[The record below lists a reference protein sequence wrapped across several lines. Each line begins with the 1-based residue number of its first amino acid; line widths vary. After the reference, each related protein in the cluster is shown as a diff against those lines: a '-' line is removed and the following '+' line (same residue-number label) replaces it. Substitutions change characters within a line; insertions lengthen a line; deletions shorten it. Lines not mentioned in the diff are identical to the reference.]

1 MTKVVTTVRFQ
12 EPEHAAEETTPEES
26 TLEETT
32 LEETTK
38 DKNRRE
44 RTVER
49 KSKLRP
55 HRDAGN
61 LSLPPTLS
69 YHVVTMD
76 LRALVVCPDQDSA
89 GLLMLILSDLGMAPE
104 HTPSISRGL
113 ELVDNQHFDAIVLDY
128 RADQS
133 SDEFFARLRQSAKN
147 RASMLIA
154 VVDGEFNARPVFG
167 LGANFIL
174 YRPLSSERTRISLR
188 AARNLMRRERRRAPR
203 TPVSSTANVA
213 YPGAPELN
221 AVLTDLSD
229 GGTLIHSVN
238 RLPPACKVYFDF
250 ELPGQQQQVRLSGEV
265 AWQDASGRTGI
276 RFLDVPQTSRRLMQ
290 TWLQQNN
297 AHPATGRPA
306 QLPASKPSATQS
318 SATQSSATESSATQS
333 DPLREKTPEPEDST
347 LVSNVGNRR
356 AEQRFAN
363 AGNRRGEH
371 RFACKLGAEVYR
383 LGTNVPNRCILSD
396 ISEGGC
402 YVEMPSPLSGRSGVE
417 ILVRTSDAKLRITG
431 QVLTTHPGFGMGV
444 RFMFRD
450 SVEREEILRLL
461 AVLSAGPSLDEQH
474 R

>member
-1 MTKVVTTVRFQ
+1 M
-12 EPEHAAEETTPEES
+12 
-26 TLEETT
+26 
-32 LEETTK
+32 
-38 DKNRRE
+38 
-44 RTVER
+44 
-49 KSKLRP
+49 
-55 HRDAGN
+55 
-61 LSLPPTLS
+61 SLPPTLS
-69 YHVVTMD
+69 YHVLTMD

-89 GLLMLILSDLGMAPE
+89 ALLTLILSELGMAAE

-113 ELVDNQHFDAIVLDY
+113 ELLDGQHFDAIVLDY

-133 SDEFFARLRQSAKN
+133 SEEFFTRLRQSAKN

-174 YRPLSSERTRISLR
+174 YRPLSSDRTRISLR

-203 TPVSSTANVA
+203 AAVSSTANVA

-229 GGTLIHSVN
+229 GGTLIHTAN
-238 RLPPACKVYFDF
+238 RLPPACKVYFEF
-250 ELPGQQQQVRLSGEV
+250 ALPGQQQLVRLSGEV
-265 AWQDASGRTGI
+265 AWQDARGRSGI
-276 RFLDVPQTSRRLMQ
+276 RFLDVPQSSRRLMQ

-297 AHPATGRPA
+297 VAPPTGRPA
-306 QLPASKPSATQS
+306 QPAACNPSATQS
-318 SATQSSATESSATQS
+318 SAAQSSATQS
-333 DPLREKTPEPEDST
+333 GALGVKTPEPQDSAV
-347 LVSNVGNRR
+347 VSNAGNRR
-356 AEQRFAN
+356 REHRFAN

-371 RFACKLGAEVYR
+371 RFPCKLGAEVYR
-383 LGTNVPNRCILSD
+383 LGTKVPNRCILSD

-402 YVEMPSPLSGRSGVE
+402 YVEMPSPFSGRSGVE
-417 ILVRTSDAKLRITG
+417 ILVRTADTKLRITG

-450 SVEREEILRLL
+450 SDEREEVLRLL
-461 AVLSAGPSLDEQH
+461 AVLSSGPSLDEQH